1 MLIDTH
7 CHLNFSCYQADLE
20 KVIDRAKKDDVRK
33 IICVGSN
40 IKDSRTAFELAKKF
54 PGVIYPAVGIHP
66 QKTDPKNT
74 DSIEE
79 QINQLKILCRKPGIV
94 GIGECGLDF
103 SDPPQNEEKRNTVDQ
118 MKLFQMQIE
127 MAKEFSLPLVIHSR
141 KAFFDTIDVMHK
153 YSGLKGVFHCYSGG
167 KSWIKEV
174 AQMGFFFGVDGN
186 ITYDAGLM
194 NVYREIP
201 IERIILETDS
211 PFLAPLPYRRKRN
224 EPKNVR
230 MVAQKI
236 AEIKNIPLKNLISQ
250 VEKNTNE
257 LFSLC

>member
-1 MLIDTH
+1 
-7 CHLNFSCYQADLE
+7 
-20 KVIDRAKKDDVRK
+20 
-33 IICVGSN
+33 
-40 IKDSRTAFELAKKF
+40 
-54 PGVIYPAVGIHP
+54 
-66 QKTDPKNT
+66 
-74 DSIEE
+74 
-79 QINQLKILCRKPGIV
+79 
-94 GIGECGLDF
+94 
-103 SDPPQNEEKRNTVDQ
+103 
-118 MKLFQMQIE
+118 
-127 MAKEFSLPLVIHSR
+127 
-141 KAFFDTIDVMHK
+141 
-153 YSGLKGVFHCYSGG
+153 
-167 KSWIKEV
+167 
-174 AQMGFFFGVDGN
+174 MGFFFGVDGN